1 MIKWKVSIEGLP
13 TFFMDGSSASSIK
26 MQLRKIL
33 RSPEMLQSVTR
44 ITEIDFK
51 KLLRARLSG
60 KDIKQDEDDDVK
72 QEVEEDAPAS
82 SAGHG
87 HVAGIGVDH
96 PDGEPVNW
104 GEPGVYRD
112 MKKKNGKPKVT
123 LIDRRH
129 DRRTK
134 DFRNHTNKLLVNRE
148 KYKQKKL
155 QASYGEQTE
164 STRPQSKFIHDILYK

>member
-72 QEVEEDAPAS
+72 QEMEEDAPTAS
-82 SAGHG
+82 
-87 HVAGIGVDH
+87 VANAPPGMVD
-96 PDGEPVNW
+96 EPV
-104 GEPGVYRD
+104 VRRRR
-112 MKKKNGKPKVT
+112 KKDEIYDPKNKDKELLTAERPKE
-123 LIDRRH
+123 I
-129 DRRTK
+129 
-134 DFRNHTNKLLVNRE
+134 E
-148 KYKQKKL
+148 
-155 QASYGEQTE
+155 
-164 STRPQSKFIHDILYK
+164 